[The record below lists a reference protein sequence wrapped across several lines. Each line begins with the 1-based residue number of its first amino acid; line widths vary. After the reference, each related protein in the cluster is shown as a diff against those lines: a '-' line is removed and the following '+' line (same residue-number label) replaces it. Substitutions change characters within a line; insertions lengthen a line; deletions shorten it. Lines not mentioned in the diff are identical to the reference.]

1 MRMAFFRRAALF
13 FVAVAGSLMA
23 SFCLSIVATA
33 ADVVRIDGAGASF
46 PAPLYQR
53 WFHDYYL
60 AHPEVMVDY
69 QAVGSG
75 AGMTMLLEKRLDF
88 AGSDLAMNQ
97 RELAET
103 AIPVV
108 QIPMTAGA
116 MVLVYQLEGVDKLRL
131 SREAVVGIFLG
142 TVTHW
147 NDPLIVAANPGVDLP
162 KTPITLV
169 TRADSSGTTFVMT
182 SHLSAIDKIF
192 SERIGATMTPQW
204 PDALKKRG
212 ALLRAHGN
220 GGVMALVRS
229 IPGSIGYTQYA
240 YAYNSNLSMA
250 ILQNKTGQFV
260 APNDESFKAAVES
273 FRAEMDPKNLEDPQ
287 GADSYPILTLSW
299 LVIRKDL
306 ADEAKLKTLQ
316 EVVRYCLTDGQTI
329 SAKLGYIPL
338 SKAGIKTIL
347 EHTEWFGK
355 TSK

>member
-1 MRMAFFRRAALF
+1 
-13 FVAVAGSLMA
+13 
-23 SFCLSIVATA
+23 
-33 ADVVRIDGAGASF
+33 
-46 PAPLYQR
+46 
-53 WFHDYYL
+53 
-60 AHPEVMVDY
+60 
-69 QAVGSG
+69 
-75 AGMTMLLEKRLDF
+75 
-88 AGSDLAMNQ
+88 
-97 RELAET
+97 

-169 TRADSSGTTFVMT
+169 VRADSSGTTFVMT
-182 SHLSAIDKIF
+182 SHLSAIDKTF

-240 YAYNSNLSMA
+240 YAYNSNISMA
-250 ILQNKTGQFV
+250 MLQNKNGQFV
-260 APNDESFKAAVES
+260 APNDESFKAAIES
-273 FRAEMDPKNLEDPQ
+273 FQAEKDPNNLVDPQ

-306 ADEAKLKTLQ
+306 ADEAKSKALQ

-338 SKAGIKTIL
+338 SKGMIENIL

-355 TSK
+355 TAK